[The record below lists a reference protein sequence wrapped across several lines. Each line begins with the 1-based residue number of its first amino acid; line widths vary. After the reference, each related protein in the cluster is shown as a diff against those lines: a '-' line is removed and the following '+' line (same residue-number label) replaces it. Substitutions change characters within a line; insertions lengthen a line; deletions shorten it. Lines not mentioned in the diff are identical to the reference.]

1 MSRQLRI
8 LREARLIR
16 ELPVPHD
23 RRGALFGLDPD
34 NLGRIVA
41 WLAGTEIGLG
51 EEMRLRPRKQSLPE
65 RLADDWRPRRIGRSI
80 TPGGRVAGARRPD
93 HRRLIPPALVVPL
106 GWNEAEGRQRR
117 TEGPCRARSGSGVR
131 GSAAARD
138 GEPT

>member
-1 MSRQLRI
+1 MPRRKGVGIALLADPTRRRIIQLIAIHPRRPSALAHEVGRSRPAMSRQLRI

-65 RLADDWRPRRIGRSI
+65 RLADDVGLDES
-80 TPGGRVAGARRPD
+80 V
-93 HRRLIPPALVVPL
+93 
-106 GWNEAEGRQRR
+106 
-117 TEGPCRARSGSGVR
+117 ARSLRVGGWRELGDPISDV
-131 GSAAARD
+131 
-138 GEPT
+138 

>member
-65 RLADDWRPRRIGRSI
+65 RLADD
-80 TPGGRVAGARRPD
+80 
-93 HRRLIPPALVVPL
+93 
-106 GWNEAEGRQRR
+106 EGLD
-117 TEGPCRARSGSGVR
+117 ESVARSLRAGGWR
-131 GSAAARD
+131 ELGGPIRD
-138 GEPT
+138 V

>member
-8 LREARLIR
+8 LREAGLIR

-41 WLAGTEIGLG
+41 WLAGTEIGVG

-65 RLADDWRPRRIGRSI
+65 RLADDRGLDAP
-80 TPGGRVAGARRPD
+80 V
-93 HRRLIPPALVVPL
+93 
-106 GWNEAEGRQRR
+106 
-117 TEGPCRARSGSGVR
+117 ARSLRSGR
-131 GSAAARD
+131 WQG
-138 GEPT
+138 PTRPATGD